1 MCFEEPLEVMV
12 ALGGRRQKNPF
23 VYLLGQTEPL
33 LALFRYSEK
42 AQTI

>member
-1 MCFEEPLEVMV
+1 MYFDEPLKVKI